1 LTWRVEIIPA
11 AARELRKLDRQ
22 AAQRIGAYLQE
33 VVTSCSHP
41 RERGKAL
48 TANRVGL
55 WRYRVGDYRVICELE
70 DDRLLVLVVR
80 VVHRSE
86 AYR

>member
-1 LTWRVEIIPA
+1 LAWRVEVTPA
-11 AARELRKLDRQ
+11 AAREWRKLDRQ

-41 RERGKAL
+41 RERGTSL

-55 WRYRVGDYRVICELE
+55 WRYRVGDYRVIFELE
-70 DDRLLVLVVR
+70 DERLLVLVVR
-80 VVHRSE
+80 VAHRSE

>member
-1 LTWRVEIIPA
+1 MAWRVEVTPA
-11 AARELRKLDRQ
+11 AAREWRKLDRQ

-41 RERGKAL
+41 RERGTSL

-55 WRYRVGDYRVICELE
+55 WRYRVGDYRVIFELE
-70 DDRLLVLVVR
+70 DERLLVLVVR
-80 VVHRSE
+80 VAHRSE